1 MKCKKWIK
9 VCMVLVTISVFLMG
23 CGETGDDVQGGDNS
37 KTQYEAKKG
46 ETKGLKNSK
55 NSLFKGTIFDYLIF
69 GETTLADIEQLLDD
83 RVLEYKHGYSSTSY
97 LNGKTKITDE
107 FYGSRAIYNYEFTDV
122 KSKDELVLQGFTVLM
137 LLENDLEYRNAV
149 KNIRSAVDECLLK
162 DYESFTITDSY
173 SDWEGEIVYYPV
185 QKIKINQT
193 DYINCV
199 VLTKF
204 PNCNKDELAW
214 SVDCDIEDV
223 KHYISVKVGATT
235 EQEYIYQSTR
245 ANQNELTSGPQRP
258 EEWEEWD

>member
-107 FYGSRAIYNYEFTDV
+107 FYGSRAIYNYEFTEDP
-122 KSKDELVLQGFTVLM
+122 ELVDYYTYKIKATQPR
-137 LLENDLEYRNAV
+137 YQY
-149 KNIRSAVDECLLK
+149 LLK
-162 DYESFTITDSY
+162 KAKEK
-173 SDWEGEIVYYPV
+173 G
-185 QKIKINQT
+185 
-193 DYINCV
+193 
-199 VLTKF
+199 L
-204 PNCNKDELAW
+204 
-214 SVDCDIEDV
+214 
-223 KHYISVKVGATT
+223 
-235 EQEYIYQSTR
+235 
-245 ANQNELTSGPQRP
+245 
-258 EEWEEWD
+258 